1 MGGHDVEIVW
11 KTAIWGFALLLWIL
25 AGMVTDPT
33 VREHRRRKKQE
44 KLAMDFH
51 SKLERGAP
59 RDE

>member
-1 MGGHDVEIVW
+1 MEIVW
-11 KTAIWGFALLLWIL
+11 KTAVWGFALLLWIL

>member
-1 MGGHDVEIVW
+1 MEIVW
-11 KTAIWGFALLLWIL
+11 KTAVWCLAIALWII

-33 VREHRRRKKQE
+33 VREHRKRKKQE
-44 KLAMDFH
+44 KLAMDFY